1 MVATDRK
8 FNVMNLEKTIH
19 SLKQKLYSVKCFD
32 TQEEA
37 AVYLDTQI
45 DGKVV
50 GFGDSKTMIDMR
62 LYDRLSKHNTV
73 YDPNQGV
80 DYSGFL
86 ALAKKCL
93 TTDIFLTS
101 VNAMAE
107 TGEMVNIDGT
117 GNRVAG
123 SLFGHEKVYF
133 ILGTNKIEPTLDD
146 AVFRARNVA
155 GPKNSLK
162 YDLPT
167 PCVVHYKKTG
177 ALKCFDCSHPERICN
192 CMVTYLRKMEDVED
206 VEVIL
211 INEEL
216 GF

>member
-1 MVATDRK
+1 
-8 FNVMNLEKTIH
+8 MNLEKTIN
-19 SLKQKLYSVKCFD
+19 SLEQKLYTVRCFE
-32 TQEEA
+32 THKEA
-37 AVYLDTQI
+37 ADYLDAQI

-50 GFGDSKTMIDMR
+50 GFGDSRTIIDMK
-62 LYDRLSKHNTV
+62 LYDKLSKHNTV
-73 YDPNQGV
+73 YDPNQSV
-80 DYSGFL
+80 DNDGFL
-86 ALAKKCL
+86 EIAKKCL
-93 TTDIFLTS
+93 TADIYLTS

-123 SLFGHEKVYF
+123 SLFGHEKIYF
-133 ILGTNKIEPTLDD
+133 VVSTNKIEKSLDE

-155 GPKNSLK
+155 APKNSLK

-167 PCVVHYKKTG
+167 PCVMNYKKTG
-177 ALKCFDCSHPERICN
+177 ELKCFDCRRPERICN
-192 CMVTYLRKMEDVED
+192 GIITYMRKMNDIED

-211 INEEL
+211 INEEM

>member
-1 MVATDRK
+1 
-8 FNVMNLEKTIH
+8 MNLEKTIK
-19 SLKQKLYSVKCFD
+19 SLEQKLYTVRCFE
-32 TQEEA
+32 THKEA
-37 AVYLDTQI
+37 ADYLDAQI

-50 GFGDSKTMIDMR
+50 GFGDSRTIIDMK
-62 LYDRLSKHNTV
+62 LYDKLSKHNTV
-73 YDPNQGV
+73 YDPNQSV
-80 DYSGFL
+80 DNDGFL
-86 ALAKKCL
+86 EIAKKCL
-93 TTDIFLTS
+93 TADIYLTS

-123 SLFGHEKVYF
+123 SLFGHEKIYF
-133 ILGTNKIEPTLDD
+133 VVSTNKIEKSLDE

-155 GPKNSLK
+155 APKNSLK

-167 PCVVHYKKTG
+167 PCVINYKKTG
-177 ALKCFDCSHPERICN
+177 ELKCFDCRRPERICN
-192 CMVTYLRKMEDVED
+192 GIITYMRKMNDIED

-211 INEEL
+211 INEEM

>member
-1 MVATDRK
+1 MVATDRE

-80 DYSGFL
+80 DYSGLL
-86 ALAKKCL
+86 ALAKKC
-93 TTDIFLTS
+93 
-101 VNAMAE
+101 
-107 TGEMVNIDGT
+107 
-117 GNRVAG
+117 
-123 SLFGHEKVYF
+123 
-133 ILGTNKIEPTLDD
+133 
-146 AVFRARNVA
+146 
-155 GPKNSLK
+155 LK

>member
-1 MVATDRK
+1 
-8 FNVMNLEKTIH
+8 MNLERTIK
-19 SLKQKLYSVKCFD
+19 SLEQKFYTVRCFD
-32 TQEEA
+32 SHEEA
-37 AVYLDTQI
+37 TAYLDSQI
-45 DGKVV
+45 DGKTV
-50 GFGDSKTMIDMR
+50 GFGDSRTIIDMK
-62 LYDRLSKHNTV
+62 LYDKLSKHNIV
-73 YDPNQGV
+73 YDPNQST
-80 DYSGFL
+80 DNDGFL
-86 ALAKKCL
+86 AIARKCL
-93 TTDIFLTS
+93 TTEIYLTS

-133 ILGTNKIEPTLDD
+133 IVGTNKIESTLEE

-155 GPKNSLK
+155 APKNSLK

-167 PCVVHYKKTG
+167 PCVANYKKTG
-177 ALKCFDCSHPERICN
+177 KLKCFDCRRPERICN
-192 CMVTYLRKMEDVED
+192 GIITYMRKMNDIED

-211 INEEL
+211 INKEM

>member
-1 MVATDRK
+1 
-8 FNVMNLEKTIH
+8 MNLEKTIK
-19 SLKQKLYSVKCFD
+19 SLEQKLYTVRCFE
-32 TQEEA
+32 THKEA
-37 AVYLDTQI
+37 ADYLDAQI

-50 GFGDSKTMIDMR
+50 GFGDSRTIIDMK
-62 LYDRLSKHNTV
+62 LYDKLSKHNTV
-73 YDPNQGV
+73 YDPNQSV
-80 DYSGFL
+80 DNDGFL
-86 ALAKKCL
+86 EIAKKCL
-93 TTDIFLTS
+93 TADIYLTS

-123 SLFGHEKVYF
+123 SLFGHEKIYF
-133 ILGTNKIEPTLDD
+133 VVSTNKIEKNLDE

-155 GPKNSLK
+155 APKNSLK

-167 PCVVHYKKTG
+167 PCVINYKKTG
-177 ALKCFDCSHPERICN
+177 ELKCFDCRRPERICN
-192 CMVTYLRKMEDVED
+192 GIITYMRKMNDIED

-211 INEEL
+211 VNEEM

>member
-1 MVATDRK
+1 
-8 FNVMNLEKTIH
+8 MNLEKTIK
-19 SLKQKLYSVKCFD
+19 SLEQKLYTVRCFE
-32 TQEEA
+32 THKEA
-37 AVYLDTQI
+37 ADYLDAQI

-50 GFGDSKTMIDMR
+50 GFGDSRTIIDMK
-62 LYDRLSKHNTV
+62 LYDKLSKHNTV
-73 YDPNQGV
+73 YDPNQSV
-80 DYSGFL
+80 DNDGFL
-86 ALAKKCL
+86 EIAKKCL
-93 TTDIFLTS
+93 ATDIYLTS

-123 SLFGHEKVYF
+123 SLFGHEKIYYVVS
-133 ILGTNKIEPTLDD
+133 TNKIEQSLDE

-155 GPKNSLK
+155 APKNSLK

-167 PCVVHYKKTG
+167 PCVMNYKKTG
-177 ALKCFDCSHPERICN
+177 ELKCFDCRRPERICN
-192 CMVTYLRKMEDVED
+192 GIITYMRKMNDIED

-211 INEEL
+211 INEEM

>member
-1 MVATDRK
+1 MVATDRE

-123 SLFGHEKVYF
+123 
-133 ILGTNKIEPTLDD
+133 
-146 AVFRARNVA
+146 
-155 GPKNSLK
+155 PKNSLK

-192 CMVTYLRKMEDVED
+192 CIVTYLRKMEDVED

>member
-1 MVATDRK
+1 
-8 FNVMNLEKTIH
+8 MNLEKTIK
-19 SLKQKLYSVKCFD
+19 SLEQKLYTVRCFE
-32 TQEEA
+32 THKEA
-37 AVYLDTQI
+37 ADYLDAQI

-50 GFGDSKTMIDMR
+50 GFGDSRTIIDMK
-62 LYDRLSKHNTV
+62 LYDKLSKHNTV
-73 YDPNQGV
+73 YDPNQSV
-80 DYSGFL
+80 DNDGFL
-86 ALAKKCL
+86 EIAKKCL
-93 TTDIFLTS
+93 TADIYLTS

-123 SLFGHEKVYF
+123 SLFGHEKIYF
-133 ILGTNKIEPTLDD
+133 VVSTNKIEKSLDE

-155 GPKNSLK
+155 APKNSLK

-167 PCVVHYKKTG
+167 PCVMNYKKTG
-177 ALKCFDCSHPERICN
+177 ELKCFDCRRPERICN
-192 CMVTYLRKMEDVED
+192 GIITYMRKMNDIED

-211 INEEL
+211 INEEM

>member
-1 MVATDRK
+1 
-8 FNVMNLEKTIH
+8 MNLEKTIK
-19 SLKQKLYSVKCFD
+19 SLEQKLYTVRCFE
-32 TQEEA
+32 THKEA
-37 AVYLDTQI
+37 ADYLDAQI

-50 GFGDSKTMIDMR
+50 GFGDSRTIIDMK
-62 LYDRLSKHNTV
+62 LYDKLSKHNTV
-73 YDPNQGV
+73 YDPNQSV
-80 DYSGFL
+80 DNEGFL
-86 ALAKKCL
+86 EIAKKCL
-93 TTDIFLTS
+93 TTDIYLSS

-123 SLFGHEKVYF
+123 SLFGHEKIYF
-133 ILGTNKIEPTLDD
+133 VVSTNKIEQSLDE

-155 GPKNSLK
+155 APKNSLK

-167 PCVVHYKKTG
+167 PCVINYKKTG
-177 ALKCFDCSHPERICN
+177 ELKCFDCRRPERICN
-192 CMVTYLRKMEDVED
+192 GIITYMRKMNDIED

-211 INEEL
+211 INEEM

>member
-1 MVATDRK
+1 
-8 FNVMNLEKTIH
+8 MNLEKTIK
-19 SLKQKLYSVKCFD
+19 SLEQKLYTVKLFN
-32 TQEEA
+32 THEEA
-37 AVYLDTQI
+37 ADYLDSQI

-50 GFGDSKTMIDMR
+50 GFGDSRTIIDMK
-62 LYDRLSKHNTV
+62 LYDKLSKHNTV
-73 YDPNQGV
+73 YDPNQSV
-80 DYSGFL
+80 DNDGFL
-86 ALAKKCL
+86 EIAKKCL
-93 TTDIFLTS
+93 TTEVYLTS

-133 ILGTNKIEPTLDD
+133 IVSTNKIEPDLEK
-146 AVFRARNVA
+146 AMWRARNVA
-155 GPKNSLK
+155 APKNSLK

-167 PCVVHYKKTG
+167 PCVINYKRTG
-177 ALKCFDCSHPERICN
+177 ELRCFDCRRPERICN
-192 CMVTYLRKMEDVED
+192 GIITYMRKMNDIEN

-211 INEEL
+211 INEEM

>member
-93 TTDIFLTS
+93 TTDT
-101 VNAMAE
+101 
-107 TGEMVNIDGT
+107 
-117 GNRVAG
+117 G

-177 ALKCFDCSHPERICN
+177 ALKCFNCSHPERICN
-192 CMVTYLRKMEDVED
+192 CIVTYLRKMEDVED

>member
-1 MVATDRK
+1 
-8 FNVMNLEKTIH
+8 MNLEKTIK
-19 SLKQKLYSVKCFD
+19 SLEQKLYTVKCFD
-32 TQEEA
+32 THEEA
-37 AVYLDTQI
+37 AAYLDSQI
-45 DGKVV
+45 DGKTV
-50 GFGDSKTMIDMR
+50 GFGDSRTIIDMK
-62 LYDRLSKHNTV
+62 LYDKLSNHNTV

-80 DYSGFL
+80 DYDGFL
-86 ALAKKCL
+86 EIAKKCL
-93 TTDIFLTS
+93 TTEIFLTS

-133 ILGTNKIEPTLDD
+133 VVSTYKIEPSLDE
-146 AVFRARNVA
+146 AIFRARNIA
-155 GPKNSLK
+155 APKNSLK

-167 PCVVHYKKTG
+167 PCAINYKKTG
-177 ALKCFDCSHPERICN
+177 ELKCFDCNSPERICN
-192 CMVTYLRKMEDVED
+192 AIITHLRRMEDIDD

-211 INEEL
+211 INEEM

>member
-1 MVATDRK
+1 
-8 FNVMNLEKTIH
+8 MNLEKTIK
-19 SLKQKLYSVKCFD
+19 SLEQKLYTVRCFE
-32 TQEEA
+32 THKEA
-37 AVYLDTQI
+37 ADYLDAQI

-50 GFGDSKTMIDMR
+50 GFGDSRTIIDMK
-62 LYDRLSKHNTV
+62 LYDKLSKHNTV
-73 YDPNQGV
+73 YDPNQSV
-80 DYSGFL
+80 DNNGFL
-86 ALAKKCL
+86 EIAKKCL
-93 TTDIFLTS
+93 TTDIYLTS

-123 SLFGHEKVYF
+123 SLFGHEKIYF
-133 ILGTNKIEPTLDD
+133 VVSTNKIEKSLDE

-155 GPKNSLK
+155 APKNSLK

-167 PCVVHYKKTG
+167 PCVINYKKTG
-177 ALKCFDCSHPERICN
+177 ELKCFDCRRPERICN
-192 CMVTYLRKMEDVED
+192 GIITYMRKMNDIED

-211 INEEL
+211 INEEM